1 MTETAV
7 RPDVRAMVLRA
18 LAHVA
23 PELEPDKLR
32 GDAPLRKEV
41 DLDSVDFLNFV
52 LELHRQLGV
61 DVPEVDYAKLATL
74 DGCVAYLDARMAEAS
89 PPPRADP
96 APAGA

>member
-1 MTETAV
+1 MTAIDGRSDIRAV
-7 RPDVRAMVLRA
+7 VLRA

-23 PELEPDKLR
+23 PELEPKTLR
-32 GDAPLRKEV
+32 GDAPLRREV

-74 DGCVAYLDARMAEAS
+74 DDCVAYLAS
-89 PPPRADP
+89 RL
-96 APAGA
+96 APAYSPSR